1 MQRATFVCKLNY
13 LTVRGNL
20 GRGEQLSDR
29 FFITNDSATISEL
42 IDTKFITAM
51 GTLEYRSIINSSVVA
66 YCRLDRVGDGEE
78 TQKIIDLLVLLDLF
92 ESSFLFF
99 QDNCVGHE
107 VAFLLA
113 GDKISSNIYGG
124 MRTFADGRAGRDISL
139 SADEIREIVRF
150 YRKALHP
157 KTDNKIR
164 VQTKMNSSRIS
175 RANGFIHRAQQ
186 SVIPPEKIAFY
197 CSSLEALFSTSQAE
211 LSHQVA
217 ERTALISTPH
227 ANERIEVY
235 RLVKSGY
242 SFRSKYVH
250 GAPVKGDEQSV
261 ISMSEKLDSAL
272 RNCLKHTI
280 RNQELIE
287 AINSD
292 DALDEYFLR
301 MLFA

>member
-20 GRGEQLSDR
+20 GRGEQLFDR

-42 IDTKFITAM
+42 IDPRFIPGM
-51 GTLEYRSIINSSVVA
+51 GTLEYGSIINGSVVA
-66 YCRLDRVGDGEE
+66 YGKVEHVGDGEE
-78 TQKIIDLLVLLDLF
+78 NQKIIDLLVLLDLF
-92 ESSFLFF
+92 ESSFWFF

-107 VAFLLA
+107 VAFLLT

-124 MRTFADGRAGRDISL
+124 MRTFADGRAGRDINL
-139 SADEIREIVRF
+139 SADQLREIVRF

-157 KTDNKIR
+157 RMDNKIR
-164 VQTKMNSSRIS
+164 VQTKLNSSRIS

-186 SVIPPEKIAFY
+186 TVIPPEKIAFY

-235 RLVKSGY
+235 RLIKSGY

-261 ISMSEKLDSAL
+261 ISMSEKLDNAV
-272 RNCLKHTI
+272 RNCLEHAF
-280 RNQELIE
+280 RNQELLE
-287 AINSD
+287 AIKNE

-301 MLFA
+301 KLFE